1 MDPFVIETIGIKS
14 FIDHLL
20 YDFRGEEK
28 QKPFVQGGCAPI
40 DPCLRALC
48 LDFFVIGGW
57 QEYKFTSFALTEIL
71 TLDCII
77 QGIIDW

>member
-40 DPCLRALC
+40 DPLLKGSV
-48 LDFFVIGGW
+48 LGFFCYRW
-57 QEYKFTSFALTEIL
+57 MT
-71 TLDCII
+71 
-77 QGIIDW
+77 GI